1 MGSLEAAGNA
11 RRVAVQARRAARG
24 RARAQTGVA
33 RARRDSARSSA
44 AVRDVRRGTAVACF
58 PGQGRTASIGDERA
72 YARTIGQRQSCRAS
86 GGSKPGPY
94 RLASSRARATKR
106 AGPSARMN
114 CSAPPV
120 QAGKPMPKIEP
131 MLPSA
136 LLASPPACRQRAAFR
151 FGADQHGR
159 GAVDG
164 AGGVARRVHMLDAL
178 KRRVVAQRHRVEAER
193 PELGE
198 RRLERAASAARVVCG
213 LMNSSRGRPASSVT
227 GLTSCSEPSRLPL
240 PRGVRSAAKSIASAM
255 EPPRPPV
262 DGP

>member
-11 RRVAVQARRAARG
+11 RRVALQARRAARG

-58 PGQGRTASIGDERA
+58 RGQGRTASIGDERA
-72 YARTIGQRQSCRAS
+72 HARTIGRRQSCRAS

-94 RLASSRARATKR
+94 RLASSRARATKC
-106 AGPSARMN
+106 AGPSPRMN

-136 LLASPPACRQRAAFR
+136 SLGSPPACRQRAAFR

-159 GAVDG
+159 GAVDD
-164 AGGVARRVHMLDAL
+164 AGGVARRVHVLDVL

-198 RRLERAASAARVVCG
+198 RRLERRRRGTCRLRLDELVARQAGERRHRLDLVQRTVAFASAARRAQRCEEHRFG
-213 LMNSSRGRPASSVT
+213 HGTTSPA
-227 GLTSCSEPSRLPL
+227 G
-240 PRGVRSAAKSIASAM
+240 
-255 EPPRPPV
+255 
-262 DGP
+262 